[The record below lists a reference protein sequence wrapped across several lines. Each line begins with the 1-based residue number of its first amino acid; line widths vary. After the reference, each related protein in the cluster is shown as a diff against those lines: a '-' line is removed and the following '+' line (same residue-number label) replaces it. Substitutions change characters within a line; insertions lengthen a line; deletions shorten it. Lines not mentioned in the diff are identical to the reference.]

1 MTAMKH
7 TSFTLTNSNKERASI
22 LGSKASVTVEA
33 ALTIPIFLFAVL
45 SLVYLLEIQSIRMS
59 IRSAVQSAAKTAAQD
74 VVMLPA
80 VNIIKLKSDIVNN
93 IGSERVERSIL
104 AGGSSGIHCGKTY
117 MSILTGEIH
126 VTVEYTVKLPFPKFT
141 RLTAKFKET
150 MKVKGWNGYSKR
162 EGDSQ
167 EEQIVYITD
176 NGFVYH
182 EDYQCTYLQLSIRF
196 VPASNLSGIRNEDG
210 GRYHKCDKCVHGNTM
225 AGVYVTNTGGKY
237 HNSLN
242 CSGLKRT
249 VYAVKKSE
257 VSMLGGCS
265 RCSK

>member
-1 MTAMKH
+1 MTRSRSK
-7 TSFTLTNSNKERASI
+7 LTNSNKERASI

-45 SLVYLLEIQSIRMS
+45 SLVYLLEIQSLRTCM
-59 IRSAVQSAAKTAAQD
+59 RSAVQSAAKTAAED
-74 VVMLPA
+74 VVTLPA

-104 AGGSSGIHCGKTY
+104 SGGSSGIHCGKTY

-126 VTVEYTVKLPFPKFT
+126 VNVEYKVKLPFPGFT
-141 RLTAKFKET
+141 NLTAKLKET
-150 MKVKGWNGYSKR
+150 MKIKGWNGYADR
-162 EGDSQ
+162 ENDSDGD
-167 EEQIVYITD
+167 QIVYITE
-176 NGFVYH
+176 NALVYH
-182 EDYQCTYLQLSIRF
+182 EDYQCTYLQLSVRF
-196 VPASNLSGIRNEDG
+196 IPASELGTIHNDYG
-210 GRYHKCDKCVHGNTM
+210 GRYHKCDKCVHGEAM

-257 VSMLGGCS
+257 AGVLGGCS
-265 RCSK
+265 RCTK

>member
-1 MTAMKH
+1 MTAMKKSN
-7 TSFTLTNSNKERASI
+7 TTLTNSNKERASI

-33 ALTIPIFLFAVL
+33 ALTIPIFLFAIL
-45 SLVYLLEIQSIRMS
+45 SLVYLLEMQSIRTS
-59 IRSAVQSAAKTAAQD
+59 IRAAAQSAAKTAAED
-74 VVMLPA
+74 VVTLPA

-93 IGSERVERSIL
+93 IGAERIERSIL
-104 AGGSSGIHCGKTY
+104 SGGSSGIQCGKTY

-126 VTVEYTVKLPFPKFT
+126 VTVEYSVRLPFPKFSN
-141 RLTAKFKET
+141 LTAKFKET
-150 MKVKGWNGYSKR
+150 MKVKGWNGYTKR
-162 EGDSQ
+162 EGNS
-167 EEQIVYITD
+167 EEDQVVYITD
-176 NGFVYH
+176 HALVYH
-182 EDYQCTYLQLSIRF
+182 EDYQCTYLQLSVQFI
-196 VPASNLSGIRNEDG
+196 PASQLSTIRNEDG
-210 GRYHKCDKCVHGNTM
+210 GRYHKCEKCVHGNTM

-249 VYAVKKSE
+249 VHAVKKSE

>member
-1 MTAMKH
+1 MTRSEKK
-7 TSFTLTNSNKERASI
+7 TTNSDIERVSI

-45 SLVYLLEIQSIRMS
+45 SLVYLLEIQSVKTS
-59 IRSAVQSAAKTAAQD
+59 IHAAVQNAAKTAAED
-74 VVMLPA
+74 AVTLPA

-93 IGSERVERSIL
+93 IGSERIERSIL
-104 AGGSSGIHCGKTY
+104 KGGSSGIHCGKTY
-117 MSILTGEIH
+117 MSISTGEIY
-126 VTVEYTVKLPFPKFT
+126 VTVEYEIKLPLPGFT
-141 RLTAKFKET
+141 NLTTKLKDT
-150 MKVKGWNGYSKR
+150 MKVKGWNGYLRRDGNSD
-162 EGDSQ
+162 GD
-167 EEQIVYITD
+167 QIVYITD
-176 NGFVYH
+176 HAVVYH
-182 EDYQCTYLQLSIRF
+182 EDYQCTYLQLSVRF
-196 VPASNLSGIRNEDG
+196 VPSAELSTIRNEDG
-210 GRYHKCDKCVHGNTM
+210 GRYHKCEKCVHGEAM

-257 VSMLGGCS
+257 VGMLGGCS